1 MFKRSFYTV
10 LCIDI
15 IRTGMKAALDVQGV
29 DDRYLIQTLSV
40 ISLNE
45 KVRSNRMDGSNIK
58 RKSPA
63 VVSAK
68 S

>member
-1 MFKRSFYTV
+1 
-10 LCIDI
+10 
-15 IRTGMKAALDVQGV
+15 MKAVLDGQGV
-29 DDRYLIQTLSV
+29 DVRHLIQTLSV

-63 VVSAK
+63 VDSCQRRNTYTEG
-68 S
+68 